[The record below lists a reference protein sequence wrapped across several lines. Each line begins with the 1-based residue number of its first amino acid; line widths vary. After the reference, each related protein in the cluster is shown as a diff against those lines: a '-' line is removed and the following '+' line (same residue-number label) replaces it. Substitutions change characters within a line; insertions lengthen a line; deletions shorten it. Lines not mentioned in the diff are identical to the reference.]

1 MSPTAASTCRSPSGT
16 RSRSCLADASR
27 GACLQLRQATTDGT
41 RASGYCSEQE
51 QLEKW
56 RPHAGATH
64 TTREFFRSYEDAAKQ
79 AKETAQ
85 AVAQQVKT
93 LRADDVI
100 KPEIL
105 RQRVADAIAEGRAA
119 VQKHQDRMEAS
130 LVALKAELSCV

>member
-1 MSPTAASTCRSPSGT
+1 MLHEGPASNSSRRPLTAA
-16 RSRSCLADASR
+16 
-27 GACLQLRQATTDGT
+27 

-85 AVAQQVKT
+85 AVAQQVKI

-119 VQKHQDRMEAS
+119 VQKHQDRMEALARRPQS
-130 LVALKAELSCV
+130 GTELRLILDGSADPVAHHPFGP